1 MAEMTNTEI
10 LSTGV
15 KAAGEYLIPG
25 GSNLIKGDLAQGI
38 LHAGLGFAA
47 RAAFGL
53 PGLIAVSLN
62 SLTRSVSGRHIHEHL
77 GLWQGGS
84 REREETR
91 PAEKRP
97 AAR

>member
-15 KAAGEYLIPG
+15 KAAGEYVIPG
-25 GSNLIKGDLAQGI
+25 GSHLIKGDLATGVTYAA
-38 LHAGLGFAA
+38 LGLLA
-47 RAAFGL
+47 RAAFGM
-53 PGLIAVSLN
+53 PGLIVVSLS
-62 SLTRSVSGRHIHEHL
+62 SLTKSVTGRNAFEHL

-97 AAR
+97 AR